1 MGPESLLEEEM
12 GKRDARGEDLLRGVG
27 MFYSKYLFKQKKQV
41 GEGAGLGSS
50 LFLRLVPGLCAF
62 LAPPL
67 DEKGPFPAETY

>member
-1 MGPESLLEEEM
+1 M

-27 MFYSKYLFKQKKQV
+27 MFYSKYLFEQKKQV
-41 GEGAGLGSS
+41 GEGAGLGGS

-67 DEKGPFPAETY
+67 DEKGPVPAETY